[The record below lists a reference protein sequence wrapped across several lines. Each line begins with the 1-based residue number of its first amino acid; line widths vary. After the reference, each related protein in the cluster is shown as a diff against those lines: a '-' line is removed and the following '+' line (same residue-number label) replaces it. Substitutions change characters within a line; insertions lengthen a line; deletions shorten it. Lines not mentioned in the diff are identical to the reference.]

1 MDLTTRRAAGRA
13 AAAAGLPLPTTPST
27 LQLLRL
33 VLGLLLCLL
42 PGPAPVGGAEQRQV
56 FQVLEEQPPGTL
68 VGTIQTRPGFTY
80 RLSESHALFAINGST
95 GTLYTTAT
103 IDRESLPSD
112 VINLVVLSSSPTYP
126 TEVRVLVWDLN
137 DNAPVFPDPSIVVA
151 FKEDSGSGRQVI
163 LDTATDADTGSN
175 GVDHH
180 SYRIVQGNEEG
191 RFRLDVTLNPSGEG
205 AFLHL
210 VSEGGLDRELTP
222 QYQLLVEVKDKGEPQ
237 RRGYL
242 QVNVTVQDINDN
254 PPVFSSSRYQAG
266 VPEDAAVGAS
276 VLQVAAADADEGTNA
291 DIRYRLQD
299 EGTPFQMDPETGLI
313 TVREP
318 LDFEARRQYSL
329 TVQALDRGVPSL
341 TGRAEA
347 LIQLLDVND
356 NDPVVKF
363 RYFPATSRYAS
374 VDENAQVGTVVAL
387 LTVTDAD
394 SPAANGN
401 ISVQILAGNEQ
412 RHFEVQSSK
421 VPNLSLIKVASALD
435 RERIPSYNLT
445 VSVSDNAGA
454 PPAAAGRARSS
465 VASLVI
471 FVNDINDHPPVFAQQ
486 VYRVNLSE
494 EAPPGSYVSGVSA
507 TDGDSGLNA
516 NLRYSIVSG
525 NELGWFHISDH
536 SGLVTTG
543 AAGGLDR
550 EVASQIVLN
559 ISARDQ
565 GVHPKVSYAQLVVT
579 LLDVNDEKPV
589 FSQPEGYEVSV
600 VENSPTGTELLVLR
614 ATDGDLGDNGTV
626 RFSLQEAENDQ
637 RSFRLDPVSGRLST
651 ISSLDREE
659 QSFYSLLVLATDL
672 GSPPQSSVARIN
684 VSLLDMN
691 DNSPV
696 FYPVQYFAH
705 IQENE
710 PGGSYIT
717 TVSATD
723 PDLGLNGT
731 IKYSISAGDRSR
743 FQVNAQSGVIST
755 RMALDREERTA
766 YQLQVVAMDGG
777 NLQSPNQAVVTIT
790 VLDTQ
795 DNPPVFSQA
804 AYSFVVFEN
813 VALGYHV
820 GSVSAS
826 TMDLNSNISYLITTG
841 DQKGM
846 FAINQVTGQLTTGSV
861 IDREEQSFYQLKV
874 VASGGTV
881 TGDTLVNITV
891 KDLNDNSPHFLQA
904 VESVNVVENWQAGH
918 SIFQAKAVDPDEGV
932 NGMVHYSLKQNPKN
946 LFTINEKD
954 GHVSLLGPLDVHA
967 GSYQLEI
974 LASDMGVPQLSS
986 SVILTVYVH
995 DVNDNP
1001 PVFDQLSYEVTLS
1014 ESEPVNSRFFK
1025 VQAFDKDSGAN
1036 GEIAYSIAEG
1046 NTGDAFGI
1054 FPDGQLYI
1062 KSELDRELQDRY
1074 VLLVVASDRAVEPL
1088 SATVNVTVI
1097 LEDVN
1102 DNRPLFNSTNYSFY
1116 FEEEQK
1122 AGSFVGK
1129 VSAVD
1134 KDFGPNGEVRY
1145 SFETVQPD
1153 FELHALSGEITNT
1166 HQFDR
1171 ESLMRRRGTAV
1182 FSFTVIATD
1191 QGLPQPLKDQATV
1204 HVYMKDINDNA
1215 PKFVKD
1221 FYQATISESAANLT
1235 QVLRVSAS
1243 DVDEGNNGLI
1253 HYSIVK
1259 GNEERQFAIESTS
1272 GQVTLIGKLD
1282 YEATPAY
1289 SLVIQAVDSGAV
1301 SLNSTCT
1308 LNIDILDENDNT
1320 PSFPKSTLF
1329 VDVLENMRIGELVS
1343 SVTATDSDSGDNADL
1358 HYSITGTNNHGTFS
1372 ISPNTGSIFL
1382 AKKLDFETQSL
1393 YKLNITAKDQGRPPR
1408 SSTMSVVIH
1417 VRDFND
1423 NPPSFPPGDIFKS
1436 IVENIPIGT
1445 SVISVTAHDPD
1456 ADINGQLAYTI
1467 IQQMPRGSHFGIDE
1481 VKGTIY
1487 TSAEID
1493 REFANLFELT
1503 VKANDQAVPIE
1514 TRRYALKNVTILV
1527 TDLND
1532 NVPVFI
1538 SQNALAADPS
1548 AVIGS
1553 VLTTVM
1559 AADPDEGA
1567 NGEVEYEIINGDT
1580 DTFVVDRFSGDL
1592 RVASALVPSQLIYNL
1607 IVSATDLGP
1616 ERRKSTTEL
1625 TVILQGLDGPVFT
1638 QPKYI
1643 TILKEGEPIGTN
1655 VISIEAA
1662 SPRGSEAP
1670 VEYYIVAV
1678 RCEEKTVGRLFTI
1691 GRLTGMIQTAAI
1703 LDREQGACLYLVE
1716 VYAIEKSTAFPRTQ
1730 RAEVEIT
1737 LQDINDNP
1745 PVFPTDMLDL
1755 TVEENIGDGSK
1766 IMQLTAM
1773 DADEGAN
1780 ALVTYTIISGA
1791 DDSFRIDPESGDLIA
1806 TRRLDRERRSKYSL
1820 LVRADDGLQSS
1831 DMRINITVSDVNDHS
1846 PKFSRPVYSFD
1857 IPEDTTPGSLVAAI
1871 LATDDDSGVNGEITY
1886 SVNEDDEDG
1895 IFFLNPVT
1903 GVFNLTRILDYEAQQ
1918 YYILTVRAEDGGG
1931 QFTTI
1936 RVYFNILD
1944 VNDNQPIFSSS
1955 SYSTSLM
1962 ENLPL
1967 GSTVLVFNVTDAD
1980 DGINSQLAYS
1990 IASGDS
1996 LGQFTVDQNGVL
2008 TVLKA
2013 LDRESQSF
2021 YNLVVQV
2028 HDLPPLPASRFTSTA
2043 QVSII
2048 LLDVND
2054 NPPAFLSPRL
2064 TYIPENTPIDTVVF
2078 KAQATDPDSGPNSYI
2093 EYTLLNPLGNKFSI
2107 GTIDGEVR
2115 LTGELDRE
2123 EASNYT
2129 LTVVATDKGHPPLS
2143 SSSEVT
2149 VMVLDI
2155 NDNNPVFAQALYKVE
2170 INENTLTGTDII
2182 QVHAADGDEGT
2193 NGQVRYGIVDGNANQ
2208 EFRIDSVTGA
2218 ITVAKPLD
2226 REKTP
2231 TYSLTIQA
2239 ADRGSTPR
2247 TDTSTVSIVL
2257 LDSNDFVPVFELSPY
2272 SIHVPENLGTLPRT
2286 ILQVVAR
2293 DDDQG
2298 SNSKLSYVLFGGN
2311 EDSAFTLSDSGELRV
2326 TQSLDRETKEHFVLT
2341 VTATDSG
2348 SPALTGT
2355 GTINVIVDDVNDN
2368 VPTFAS
2374 KLYFTIPEDAP
2385 TGTDVL
2391 LVNASD
2397 ADTST
2402 NAIIRLI
2409 GGNSQFTINPSTGQ
2423 IITSALLDRETREN
2437 YTLVVVS
2444 SDAGSPGPLSSSTSV
2459 LVTVTDVND
2468 NPPRFQHHPY
2478 VTHIPSPTLPGAFVF
2493 AVTVTDADIGPNSE
2507 LHYSLSGRNSE
2518 KFHIDPLRGA
2528 IMAAGPLNGASE
2540 VTFSVHVKD
2549 GGSFPKTDSTTVT
2562 VRFVNKADFPKARAK
2577 EQTFMFP
2584 ENQPV
2589 GTQVT
2594 TVTGS
2599 SLRGEPLSYY
2609 IASGNLGG
2617 TFQIDQLT
2625 GQVSISRPLDFEK
2638 MQKYVVWIE
2647 ARDGGFPP
2655 FSSYEKLDIAVLD
2668 VNDNAPIFKEDPFV
2682 AEILE
2687 NLSPRKILTVSATDK
2702 DSGPNGQLDYD
2713 IVNGNKEHSFSID
2726 HATGE
2731 IRSIRPLD
2739 REKVS
2744 QYVLTIK
2751 SSDKGSPSQSSSVKV
2766 IIHILDENDN
2776 APRFSQIFSA
2786 HVSENSPLGYTVTR
2800 VTTSDEDTGVN
2811 AISRYSIMDTS
2822 LPFTINPSTGD
2833 IVISRPLN
2841 REDTDR
2847 YRIRVSAHDSGWT
2860 VSTDVTIFVTDVN
2873 DNAPRFSRP
2882 SYYLDCPELAEIGSR
2897 VTQVSATDPDEG
2909 SNGQVVYFIKSQSE
2923 YFRIN
2928 ATTGEIFNK
2937 QILKYQNVSGFSNVN
2952 INRHSFIVTS
2962 SDRGNPSLL
2971 SETTVTINIVDSND
2985 NAPQFLK
2992 SKYFTPVTKNVKV
3005 GTKLIKVTAVDDK
3018 DFGLNSEVEYF
3029 VSGENH
3035 LGKFK
3040 LDNNTG
3046 WISVA
3051 SSLISDLN
3059 QNFLIT
3065 VTAKDKGN
3073 PPLSSQATVQII
3085 VTEENYHTPE
3095 FSQSHM
3101 SATIPE
3107 SHSAGAVVRTVSARD
3122 RDAAMNGLIRY
3133 SISSGNEEGIFA
3145 INSSTG
3151 VLTLAKALD
3160 YELCQKHEMT
3170 ISATDGGW
3178 VARTG
3183 YCSVTVNVLDVN
3195 DNSPVFL
3202 PEEYFPT
3209 VLENAPSGTT
3219 VIHLNAT
3226 DADSGTNA
3234 VIAYTVQSSD
3244 SDLFVIDPNT
3254 GVLTTQGFLD
3264 FETKQSYHLT
3274 VKAFNVPDEERCSF
3288 ATVNVQLK
3296 GTNEYVPRFVSKLYY
3311 FEISEAAPRGT
3322 IVGEVFASDRDLG
3335 VDGEVHYL
3343 IFGNSR
3349 KKGFQINKKTG
3360 QIYVSGLLDREKEE
3374 RVSLK
3379 VLAKNFGSIRGA
3391 DIDEVTV
3398 NITVLDANDPPIFSL
3413 NVYSVQISEGV
3424 PTGTHVTFVSAFDSD
3439 SVPSWSRFSYCI
3451 GSGNENGA
3459 FSINPQ
3465 TGQITVTA
3473 ELDRETLPVYNL
3485 TMLAVDSGTPSA
3497 TGSATLLVTLE
3508 DINDNGPLLA
3518 IREGEVME
3526 NKRPGTLVMTLQ
3538 STDPDLPPNQGP
3550 FTYYLLSTGPATNYF
3565 SLNTAGVLSTT
3576 REIDREQIADF
3587 YLSVVTRDSGVPQM
3601 SSTGTVH
3608 ITVVDQNDN
3617 PSQPRAVE
3625 IFVNYYGN
3633 VFPGG
3638 LLGSV
3643 KPQDPDVLDTF
3654 HCSLTSGVTSLFS
3667 VPRGTCD
3674 LHSQPR
3680 STDGTFDLT
3689 VLSSDGVHS
3698 AVTSSIRVFFAGFSN
3713 ATIDSSILLRL
3724 SVPSVR
3730 DFLTNHYLP
3739 FLRIAG
3745 SQLTGLG
3752 TAVQLYGAYEE
3763 DNRTF
3768 VSAAVKR
3775 GHNQYVNPSGA
3786 ATFFESIKEVLLRQS
3801 GVRVE
3806 SVDHDPCARG
3816 PCQNGGSCLRRLA
3829 VSPAVRSHESLP
3841 VIVVANEPLQ
3851 PFLCQCLPGYAGSGC
3866 ETDIDECLPSPCHNG
3881 GTCHNLVG
3889 GFSCSCP
3896 DGFTGRA
3903 CERDVNECLPS
3914 PCKNG
3919 AVCQNFPGGFHC
3931 VCKTGYTGKMCES
3944 SVNYCECNPCFNGG
3958 SCQSGVE
3965 SYYCHCPFGVFGKH
3979 CELNSYGFEE
3989 LSYMEFPS
3997 LDPNNNY
4004 IYVKFATIK
4013 SHALLLYNYDNQ
4025 TGDRAEF
4032 LALEIAEERLRFSY
4046 NLGSGTYKL
4055 TTMKKV
4061 SDGHFHTVIA
4071 RRAGMAASLTVDSC
4085 SENQEP
4091 GYCTVSNVA
4100 ISDDWTLDV
4109 QPNRVTVG
4117 GIRSLDPVL
4126 QRRGHVESHDFIGCI
4141 MEFAVNGRPLEP
4153 SQALAAQGILDQCP
4167 RLEGACTRSPCQHGS
4182 TCTDYWSWQQCHCR
4196 EGLTGKYCEKSVTP
4210 DTALSLEGK
4219 GRLDYHMSQNEKREY
4234 LLRQSIRG
4242 ATVEPF
4248 GVNSLEVKFRTR
4260 SENGILIHIQES
4272 SNYTTVKIKNGKVH
4286 FTSDAGIAGKVE
4298 RNIPEVYV
4306 ADGHWHTFL
4315 IGKNGTATVLSI
4327 DRIYNRDIAHPTQN
4341 FGGLDVLTI
4350 SLGGIPPNQAH
4361 RDAQTGFDGCISSVL
4376 YGGESLPFS
4385 GKHSLASISKTD
4397 PSVKIG
4403 CRGPNICASNPCWGD
4418 LLCINQWYAYKCV
4431 PPGDCASH
4439 PCQNGGSCEPG
4450 LHAGFTCSCP
4460 ESHTGSTCETVVA
4473 CLGVVCPQGRVCQAG
4488 SPGGGGG
4495 GGHVCVLGPGPEE
4508 LSLPLWAVP
4517 AIVGSCATVLA
4528 LLVLSLILCNQC
4540 RGKRATKP
4548 PKDEKKQ
4555 QPPKEKKKKKKKKG
4569 SENVAFDDPDNI
4581 PPYGDDMTVRK
4592 QPEGNPKPDIIERE
4606 NPYLIYDETD
4616 LPHNHSAAAAASE
4629 TLPSAPLASP
4639 EQEMML
4645 EHYDIDNASS
4655 IAPSDA
4661 DIVQHYKQFRSHTPK
4676 FAIQRHSPLGFARQS
4691 PLPLGA
4697 SSLTYQPAYGGPGLR
4712 TSSLSHSACPTPNP
4726 LSRHSP
4732 APFSKSSTFYHRSSP
4747 ARELHL
4753 PPGVR
4758 DRDGTVA
4765 EMHGDA
4771 CQPGLFNYP
4780 TRLGRRSK
4788 SPQALAPPHGSRP
4801 GSRLKQQQ
4809 QQQQQQPMGQMPLES
4824 SPPVGLSI
4832 EEVERLNT
4840 PRPRNPSICSADHG
4854 RSSSEE
4860 DCRRPLSRTRNPA
4873 DGIPAPES
4881 SSDSDS
4887 HESFTCSEMEYDREK
4902 PMVYTSRMPKLS
4914 QVNESD
4920 ADDED
4925 NYGARLKPRRYHHHG
4940 HGRRAEGAP
4949 VGAQAPAAA
4958 ADSTLPL
4965 KLGQQA
4971 GNFNWD
4977 NLLNWGPGFG
4987 HYVDVFKDLASL
4999 PEKAA
5004 ASEDGKSGTSQPV
5017 PKDGEAEQYV

>member
-1 MDLTTRRAAGRA
+1 MDLAPDRATGRPW
-13 AAAAGLPLPTTPST
+13 LPLHT
-27 LQLLRL
+27 LSVSQLLR
-33 VLGLLLCLL
+33 VFWLLSLL
-42 PGPAPVGGAEQRQV
+42 PGQAWVHGAEQRQV

-80 RLSESHALFAINGST
+80 RLSESHALFAINSST
-95 GTLYTTAT
+95 GALYTTST

-112 VINLVVLSSSPTYP
+112 VINLVVLSSAPTYP
-126 TEVRVLVWDLN
+126 TEVRVLVRDLN
-137 DNAPVFPDPSIVVA
+137 DNAPVFPDPSIVVT
-151 FKEDSGSGRQVI
+151 FKEDSSSGRQVI
-163 LDTATDADTGSN
+163 LDTATDSDIGSN
-175 GVDHH
+175 GVDHR
-180 SYRIVQGNEEG
+180 SYRIIRGNEAG
-191 RFRLDVTLNPSGEG
+191 RFRLDITLNPSGEG

-210 VSEGGLDRELTP
+210 VSKGGLDREVTP
-222 QYQLLVEVKDKGEPQ
+222 QYQLLVEVEDKGEPK

-254 PPVFSSSRYQAG
+254 PPVFGSSHYQAG
-266 VPEDAAVGAS
+266 VPEDAVVGSS

-329 TVQALDRGVPSL
+329 TVQAMDRGVPSL

-394 SPAANGN
+394 SSAANGN
-401 ISVQILAGNEQ
+401 ISVQILGGNEQ

-445 VSVSDNAGA
+445 VSVSDNYGA
-454 PPAAAGRARSS
+454 PPGAAVQARSS

-471 FVNDINDHPPVFAQQ
+471 FVNDINDHPPVFSQQ

-494 EAPPGSYVSGVSA
+494 EAPPGSYVSGISA

-525 NELGWFHISDH
+525 NGLGWFHISEH

-550 EVASQIVLN
+550 ELASQIVLN

-589 FSQPEGYEVSV
+589 FSQPEGYDVSV
-600 VENSPTGTELLVLR
+600 VENAPTGTELLMLR

-626 RFSLQEAENDQ
+626 RFSLQEAETDR

-659 QSFYSLLVLATDL
+659 QAFYSLLVLATDL
-672 GSPPQSSVARIN
+672 GTPPQSSMTRIN
-684 VSLLDMN
+684 VSLLDIN

-705 IQENE
+705 IKENE

-723 PDLGLNGT
+723 PDLGTNGT
-731 IKYSISAGDRSR
+731 VKYSISAGDRSR
-743 FQVNAQSGVIST
+743 FQVNTQSGVIST
-755 RMALDREERTA
+755 RMALDREEKTA
-766 YQLQVVAMDGG
+766 YQLQIVATDGG
-777 NLQSPNQAVVTIT
+777 NLQSPNQAIVTIT

-795 DNPPVFSQA
+795 DNPPVFSQV

-841 DQKGM
+841 DQK
-846 FAINQVTGQLTTGSV
+846 
-861 IDREEQSFYQLKV
+861 
-874 VASGGTV
+874 
-881 TGDTLVNITV
+881 
-891 KDLNDNSPHFLQA
+891 
-904 VESVNVVENWQAGH
+904 
-918 SIFQAKAVDPDEGV
+918 
-932 NGMVHYSLKQNPKN
+932 
-946 LFTINEKD
+946 
-954 GHVSLLGPLDVHA
+954 
-967 GSYQLEI
+967 
-974 LASDMGVPQLSS
+974 
-986 SVILTVYVH
+986 
-995 DVNDNP
+995 
-1001 PVFDQLSYEVTLS
+1001 
-1014 ESEPVNSRFFK
+1014 
-1025 VQAFDKDSGAN
+1025 
-1036 GEIAYSIAEG
+1036 
-1046 NTGDAFGI
+1046 
-1054 FPDGQLYI
+1054 
-1062 KSELDRELQDRY
+1062 
-1074 VLLVVASDRAVEPL
+1074 
-1088 SATVNVTVI
+1088 
-1097 LEDVN
+1097 
-1102 DNRPLFNSTNYSFY
+1102 
-1116 FEEEQK
+1116 
-1122 AGSFVGK
+1122 
-1129 VSAVD
+1129 
-1134 KDFGPNGEVRY
+1134 
-1145 SFETVQPD
+1145 
-1153 FELHALSGEITNT
+1153 
-1166 HQFDR
+1166 
-1171 ESLMRRRGTAV
+1171 
-1182 FSFTVIATD
+1182 
-1191 QGLPQPLKDQATV
+1191 
-1204 HVYMKDINDNA
+1204 
-1215 PKFVKD
+1215 
-1221 FYQATISESAANLT
+1221 
-1235 QVLRVSAS
+1235 
-1243 DVDEGNNGLI
+1243 
-1253 HYSIVK
+1253 
-1259 GNEERQFAIESTS
+1259 
-1272 GQVTLIGKLD
+1272 
-1282 YEATPAY
+1282 
-1289 SLVIQAVDSGAV
+1289 
-1301 SLNSTCT
+1301 
-1308 LNIDILDENDNT
+1308 
-1320 PSFPKSTLF
+1320 
-1329 VDVLENMRIGELVS
+1329 
-1343 SVTATDSDSGDNADL
+1343 
-1358 HYSITGTNNHGTFS
+1358 
-1372 ISPNTGSIFL
+1372 
-1382 AKKLDFETQSL
+1382 
-1393 YKLNITAKDQGRPPR
+1393 
-1408 SSTMSVVIH
+1408 
-1417 VRDFND
+1417 
-1423 NPPSFPPGDIFKS
+1423 
-1436 IVENIPIGT
+1436 
-1445 SVISVTAHDPD
+1445 
-1456 ADINGQLAYTI
+1456 
-1467 IQQMPRGSHFGIDE
+1467 
-1481 VKGTIY
+1481 
-1487 TSAEID
+1487 
-1493 REFANLFELT
+1493 
-1503 VKANDQAVPIE
+1503 
-1514 TRRYALKNVTILV
+1514 
-1527 TDLND
+1527 
-1532 NVPVFI
+1532 
-1538 SQNALAADPS
+1538 DPS

-1553 VLTTVM
+1553 VLTTIM

-1580 DTFVVDRFSGDL
+1580 DTFIVDRYSGDL

-1625 TVILQGLDGPVFT
+1625 TIILQGLDGPVFT

-1670 VEYYIVAV
+1670 VEYYIVSV

-1691 GRLTGMIQTAAI
+1691 GRHTGIIQTAAI
-1703 LDREQGACLYLVE
+1703 LDREQGACLYLVD

-1831 DMRINITVSDVNDHS
+1831 DVRINITVSDVNDHT

-1857 IPEDTTPGSLVAAI
+1857 IPEDTIPGSLVAAI

-1886 SVNEDDEDG
+1886 IVNEDDEDG

-1903 GVFNLTRILDYEAQQ
+1903 GVFNLTRVLDYEVQQ

-1931 QFTTI
+1931 QFTAI

-1944 VNDNQPIFSSS
+1944 VNDNPPIFSLN

-1962 ENLPL
+1962 ENLPV

-1996 LGQFTVDQNGVL
+1996 LGQFTVDKNGVL
-2008 TVLKA
+2008 KVLKA

-2028 HDLPPLPASRFTSTA
+2028 HDLPQIPASRFTSTA

-2054 NPPAFLSPRL
+2054 NPPTFLSPKL

-2078 KAQATDPDSGPNSYI
+2078 KAQASDPDSGPNSYI

-2123 EASNYT
+2123 EVSNYT
-2129 LTVVATDKGHPPLS
+2129 LTVVATDKGQPSLS
-2143 SSSEVT
+2143 SSTEVI

-2155 NDNNPVFAQALYKVE
+2155 NDNNPIFAQTLYKVE

-2182 QVHAADGDEGT
+2182 QVFAADGDEGT
-2193 NGQVRYGIVDGNANQ
+2193 NGQVRYGIVNGNTNQ

-2231 TYSLTIQA
+2231 TYHLTVQA

-2257 LDSNDFVPVFELSPY
+2257 LDINDFVPVFELSPY
-2272 SIHVPENLGTLPRT
+2272 SVNVPENLRTLPRT

-2311 EDSAFTLSDSGELRV
+2311 EDNTFTLSASGELGV
-2326 TQSLDRETKEHFVLT
+2326 TQSLDRETKEQFVLMI
-2341 VTATDSG
+2341 TAIDGG

-2355 GTINVIVDDVNDN
+2355 GTISVIVDDVNDN

-2374 KLYFTIPEDAP
+2374 KAYFTTIPEDAP

-2397 ADTST
+2397 ADAST
-2402 NAIIRLI
+2402 NAVVSYRII

-2423 IITSALLDRETREN
+2423 IITSALLDRETKDN
-2437 YTLVVVS
+2437 YTLVVVC
-2444 SDAGSPGPLSSSTSV
+2444 SDAGYPEPLSSSTSV

-2478 VTHIPSPTLPGAFVF
+2478 VTHIPSPTLPGSFVF

-2562 VRFVNKADFPKARAK
+2562 VRFVNKADFPKVRAK

-2589 GTQVT
+2589 SSLVT
-2594 TVTGS
+2594 TIVGS
-2599 SLRGEPLSYY
+2599 SLRGEPMSYY
-2609 IASGNLGG
+2609 IASGNLGN

-2625 GQVSISRPLDFEK
+2625 GQVSISQPLDFEK
-2638 MQKYVVWIE
+2638 IQKYVVWIE

-2655 FSSYEKLDIAVLD
+2655 FSSYEKLDITVLD
-2668 VNDNAPIFKEDPFV
+2668 VNDNAPIFKEDPFIS
-2682 AEILE
+2682 EILE
-2687 NLSPRKILTVSATDK
+2687 NLSPRKILTVSAVDK
-2702 DSGPNGQLDYD
+2702 DSGPNGQLDYE
-2713 IVNGNKEHSFSID
+2713 IVNGNMENSFSIN

-2731 IRSIRPLD
+2731 IRSVRPLD

-2744 QYVLTIK
+2744 YYVLTIK
-2751 SSDKGSPSQSSSVKV
+2751 SSDKGSPSQSTSVKV
-2766 IIHILDENDN
+2766 MINILDENDN

-2786 HVSENSPLGYTVTR
+2786 HVPENSPLGYTVTR
-2800 VTTSDEDTGVN
+2800 VTTSDEDIGIN

-2873 DNAPRFSRP
+2873 DNAPRFGRP
-2882 SYYLDCPELAEIGSR
+2882 SYYLDCPELTEIGSK
-2897 VTQVSATDPDEG
+2897 VTQVFATDPDEG
-2909 SNGQVVYFIKSQSE
+2909 SNGQVFYFIKSQSE

-2937 QILKYQNVSGFSNVN
+2937 QILKYQNVTGFSNVN

-2962 SDRGNPSLL
+2962 SDRGNPSLI

-3005 GTKLIKVTAVDDK
+3005 GTKLIKVIAIDDK

-3029 VSGENH
+3029 ISNDNH

-3040 LDNNTG
+3040 LDNDTG

-3059 QNFLIT
+3059 RNFYII

-3073 PPLSSQATVQII
+3073 PPLSSQTTVEIT

-3107 SHSAGAVVRTVSARD
+3107 SHSVGSIVRTVSARD
-3122 RDAAMNGLIRY
+3122 RDAAMNGLIKY

-3151 VLTLAKALD
+3151 ILTLAKALD

-3170 ISATDGGW
+3170 ISAIDGGW

-3183 YCSVTVNVLDVN
+3183 YCSVTVNVIDVN

-3202 PEEYFPT
+3202 SDDYFPT

-3254 GVLTTQGFLD
+3254 GVITTQGFLD

-3311 FEISEAAPRGT
+3311 FEISEAAPKGT

-3335 VDGEVHYL
+3335 TDGEVHYL

-3360 QIYVSGLLDREKEE
+3360 QIYVSGILDREKEE

-3398 NITVLDANDPPIFSL
+3398 NVTVLDANDPPVFTL
-3413 NVYSVQISEGV
+3413 NIYSVQISEGV
-3424 PTGTHVTFVSAFDSD
+3424 PIGTHVTFVSAFDSD
-3439 SVPSWSRFSYCI
+3439 SIPSWSRFSYFI

-3473 ELDRETLPVYNL
+3473 ELDRETLPIYNL
-3485 TMLAVDSGTPSA
+3485 SVLAVDSGTPSA
-3497 TGSATLLVTLE
+3497 TGSASLLVTLE
-3508 DINDNGPLLA
+3508 DINDNGPMLTVSK
-3518 IREGEVME
+3518 GEVME

-3565 SLNTAGVLSTT
+3565 SLSTVGVLSTT

-3587 YLSVVTRDSGVPQM
+3587 YLSVVTKDSGVPQM

-3608 ITVVDQNDN
+3608 ITVIDQNDN
-3617 PSQPRAVE
+3617 PSQSRTVE

-3633 VFPGG
+3633 LFPGG
-3638 LLGSV
+3638 ILGSV
-3643 KPQDPDVLDTF
+3643 KPQDPDVLDSF

-3667 VPRGTCD
+3667 IPGGTCD
-3674 LHSQPR
+3674 LNSQPR

-3689 VLSSDGVHS
+3689 VLSNDGVHS
-3698 AVTSSIRVFFAGFSN
+3698 TVTSNIRVFFAGFSN
-3713 ATIDSSILLRL
+3713 ATVDNSILLRL
-3724 SVPSVR
+3724 GIPTVK
-3730 DFLTNHYLP
+3730 DFLTNHYLH
-3739 FLRIAG
+3739 FLRIAS

-3752 TAVQLYGAYEE
+3752 TAVQLYSAYEE
-3763 DNRTF
+3763 NNRTF
-3768 VSAAVKR
+3768 LLAAVKR
-3775 GHNQYVNPSGA
+3775 NHNQYVNPSGV
-3786 ATFFESIKEVLLRQS
+3786 ATFFESIKEILFRQS
-3801 GVRVE
+3801 GVKVE
-3806 SVDHDPCARG
+3806 SVDHDSCVHG

-3829 VSPAVRSHESLP
+3829 VSSILKSRESLP
-3841 VIVVANEPLQ
+3841 VIIVANEPLQ
-3851 PFLCQCLPGYAGSGC
+3851 PFLCKCLPGYAGSWC
-3866 ETDIDECLPSPCHNG
+3866 EIDIDECLPSPCHNG

-3903 CERDVNECLPS
+3903 CERDINECLQS

-3919 AVCQNFPGGFHC
+3919 AVCQNFPGSFNC

-3958 SCQSGVE
+3958 SCQSGVD

-4100 ISDDWTLDV
+4100 VSDDWTLDV

-4117 GIRSLDPVL
+4117 GIRSLEPIL
-4126 QRRGHVESHDFIGCI
+4126 QRRGHVESHDFVGCI

-4167 RLEGACTRSPCQHGS
+4167 RLEGACTRSPCQHGG
-4182 TCTDYWSWQQCHCR
+4182 TCMDYWSWQQCHCK
-4196 EGLTGKYCEKSVTP
+4196 EGLTGKYCEKSLTP

-4242 ATVEPF
+4242 AMLEPF

-4315 IGKNGTATVLSI
+4315 IGKNGTATVLSV
-4327 DRIYNRDIAHPTQN
+4327 DRIYNRDIIHPTQD

-4361 RDAQTGFDGCISSVL
+4361 RDAQTAGFDGCIASMW

-4418 LLCINQWYAYKCV
+4418 LLCINQWYAYRCV

-4450 LHAGFTCSCP
+4450 LHSGFTCSCP
-4460 ESHTGSTCETVVA
+4460 DSHTGRTCEMVVA
-4473 CLGVVCPQGRVCQAG
+4473 CLGVLCPQGKVCKAG
-4488 SPGGGGG
+4488 SPA
-4495 GGHVCVLGPGPEE
+4495 GHVCVLSQSPEE
-4508 LSLPLWAVP
+4508 ISLPLWAVP

-4540 RGKRATKP
+4540 RGKKAKN
-4548 PKDEKKQ
+4548 PKEEKK
-4555 QPPKEKKKKKKKKG
+4555 PKEKKKKG

-4616 LPHNHSAAAAASE
+4616 IPHNSE
-4629 TLPSAPLASP
+4629 TIPSAPLASP
-4639 EQEMML
+4639 EQEI

-4661 DIVQHYKQFRSHTPK
+4661 DIIQHYKQFRSHTPK
-4676 FAIQRHSPLGFARQS
+4676 FSIQRHSPLGFARQS
-4691 PLPLGA
+4691 PMPLGA
-4697 SSLTYQPAYGGPGLR
+4697 SSLTYQPSYGQGLR

-4732 APFSKSSTFYHRSSP
+4732 APFSKSSTFYRNSP

-4753 PPGVR
+4753 PI
-4758 DRDGTVA
+4758 RDGNTL
-4765 EMHGDA
+4765 EMHGDT
-4771 CQPGLFNYP
+4771 CQPGIFNYA

-4788 SPQALAPPHGSRP
+4788 SPQAMASHGSRP
-4801 GSRLKQQQ
+4801 GSRLKQ
-4809 QQQQQQPMGQMPLES
+4809 PIGQIPLES

-4925 NYGARLKPRRYHHHG
+4925 NYGARLKPRRYH
-4940 HGRRAEGAP
+4940 GRRAEGGP
-4949 VGAQAPAAA
+4949 VGTQAVAPGA
-4958 ADSTLPL
+4958 ADNTLPM

-4971 GNFNWD
+4971 GTFNWD

-5004 ASEDGKSGTSQPV
+5004 ANEEAKAGTTKPV

>member
-1 MDLTTRRAAGRA
+1 MVTM
-13 AAAAGLPLPTTPST
+13 
-27 LQLLRL
+27 
-33 VLGLLLCLL
+33 
-42 PGPAPVGGAEQRQV
+42 
-56 FQVLEEQPPGTL
+56 
-68 VGTIQTRPGFTY
+68 
-80 RLSESHALFAINGST
+80 
-95 GTLYTTAT
+95 
-103 IDRESLPSD
+103 
-112 VINLVVLSSSPTYP
+112 
-126 TEVRVLVWDLN
+126 
-137 DNAPVFPDPSIVVA
+137 VVA
-151 FKEDSGSGRQVI
+151 
-163 LDTATDADTGSN
+163 
-175 GVDHH
+175 
-180 SYRIVQGNEEG
+180 
-191 RFRLDVTLNPSGEG
+191 
-205 AFLHL
+205 
-210 VSEGGLDRELTP
+210 
-222 QYQLLVEVKDKGEPQ
+222 
-237 RRGYL
+237 
-242 QVNVTVQDINDN
+242 
-254 PPVFSSSRYQAG
+254 
-266 VPEDAAVGAS
+266 
-276 VLQVAAADADEGTNA
+276 
-291 DIRYRLQD
+291 
-299 EGTPFQMDPETGLI
+299 
-313 TVREP
+313 
-318 LDFEARRQYSL
+318 
-329 TVQALDRGVPSL
+329 
-341 TGRAEA
+341 
-347 LIQLLDVND
+347 
-356 NDPVVKF
+356 
-363 RYFPATSRYAS
+363 
-374 VDENAQVGTVVAL
+374 
-387 LTVTDAD
+387 
-394 SPAANGN
+394 
-401 ISVQILAGNEQ
+401 
-412 RHFEVQSSK
+412 
-421 VPNLSLIKVASALD
+421 
-435 RERIPSYNLT
+435 
-445 VSVSDNAGA
+445 
-454 PPAAAGRARSS
+454 
-465 VASLVI
+465 
-471 FVNDINDHPPVFAQQ
+471 
-486 VYRVNLSE
+486 
-494 EAPPGSYVSGVSA
+494 
-507 TDGDSGLNA
+507 
-516 NLRYSIVSG
+516 
-525 NELGWFHISDH
+525 
-536 SGLVTTG
+536 
-543 AAGGLDR
+543 
-550 EVASQIVLN
+550 
-559 ISARDQ
+559 
-565 GVHPKVSYAQLVVT
+565 
-579 LLDVNDEKPV
+579 
-589 FSQPEGYEVSV
+589 
-600 VENSPTGTELLVLR
+600 
-614 ATDGDLGDNGTV
+614 
-626 RFSLQEAENDQ
+626 
-637 RSFRLDPVSGRLST
+637 
-651 ISSLDREE
+651 
-659 QSFYSLLVLATDL
+659 
-672 GSPPQSSVARIN
+672 
-684 VSLLDMN
+684 
-691 DNSPV
+691 
-696 FYPVQYFAH
+696 
-705 IQENE
+705 
-710 PGGSYIT
+710 
-717 TVSATD
+717 
-723 PDLGLNGT
+723 
-731 IKYSISAGDRSR
+731 
-743 FQVNAQSGVIST
+743 
-755 RMALDREERTA
+755 
-766 YQLQVVAMDGG
+766 
-777 NLQSPNQAVVTIT
+777 
-790 VLDTQ
+790 
-795 DNPPVFSQA
+795 
-804 AYSFVVFEN
+804 
-813 VALGYHV
+813 
-820 GSVSAS
+820 
-826 TMDLNSNISYLITTG
+826 
-841 DQKGM
+841 
-846 FAINQVTGQLTTGSV
+846 
-861 IDREEQSFYQLKV
+861 
-874 VASGGTV
+874 
-881 TGDTLVNITV
+881 
-891 KDLNDNSPHFLQA
+891 
-904 VESVNVVENWQAGH
+904 
-918 SIFQAKAVDPDEGV
+918 
-932 NGMVHYSLKQNPKN
+932 
-946 LFTINEKD
+946 
-954 GHVSLLGPLDVHA
+954 
-967 GSYQLEI
+967 
-974 LASDMGVPQLSS
+974 
-986 SVILTVYVH
+986 
-995 DVNDNP
+995 
-1001 PVFDQLSYEVTLS
+1001 
-1014 ESEPVNSRFFK
+1014 
-1025 VQAFDKDSGAN
+1025 
-1036 GEIAYSIAEG
+1036 
-1046 NTGDAFGI
+1046 
-1054 FPDGQLYI
+1054 
-1062 KSELDRELQDRY
+1062 
-1074 VLLVVASDRAVEPL
+1074 
-1088 SATVNVTVI
+1088 
-1097 LEDVN
+1097 
-1102 DNRPLFNSTNYSFY
+1102 
-1116 FEEEQK
+1116 
-1122 AGSFVGK
+1122 
-1129 VSAVD
+1129 
-1134 KDFGPNGEVRY
+1134 
-1145 SFETVQPD
+1145 
-1153 FELHALSGEITNT
+1153 
-1166 HQFDR
+1166 
-1171 ESLMRRRGTAV
+1171 
-1182 FSFTVIATD
+1182 
-1191 QGLPQPLKDQATV
+1191 
-1204 HVYMKDINDNA
+1204 
-1215 PKFVKD
+1215 
-1221 FYQATISESAANLT
+1221 
-1235 QVLRVSAS
+1235 
-1243 DVDEGNNGLI
+1243 
-1253 HYSIVK
+1253 
-1259 GNEERQFAIESTS
+1259 
-1272 GQVTLIGKLD
+1272 
-1282 YEATPAY
+1282 
-1289 SLVIQAVDSGAV
+1289 
-1301 SLNSTCT
+1301 
-1308 LNIDILDENDNT
+1308 
-1320 PSFPKSTLF
+1320 
-1329 VDVLENMRIGELVS
+1329 
-1343 SVTATDSDSGDNADL
+1343 
-1358 HYSITGTNNHGTFS
+1358 
-1372 ISPNTGSIFL
+1372 
-1382 AKKLDFETQSL
+1382 
-1393 YKLNITAKDQGRPPR
+1393 
-1408 SSTMSVVIH
+1408 
-1417 VRDFND
+1417 
-1423 NPPSFPPGDIFKS
+1423 
-1436 IVENIPIGT
+1436 
-1445 SVISVTAHDPD
+1445 
-1456 ADINGQLAYTI
+1456 
-1467 IQQMPRGSHFGIDE
+1467 
-1481 VKGTIY
+1481 
-1487 TSAEID
+1487 
-1493 REFANLFELT
+1493 
-1503 VKANDQAVPIE
+1503 
-1514 TRRYALKNVTILV
+1514 
-1527 TDLND
+1527 
-1532 NVPVFI
+1532 VFI
-1538 SQNALAADPS
+1538 VRQ
-1548 AVIGS
+1548 
-1553 VLTTVM
+1553 
-1559 AADPDEGA
+1559 
-1567 NGEVEYEIINGDT
+1567 
-1580 DTFVVDRFSGDL
+1580 
-1592 RVASALVPSQLIYNL
+1592 
-1607 IVSATDLGP
+1607 
-1616 ERRKSTTEL
+1616 
-1625 TVILQGLDGPVFT
+1625 T
-1638 QPKYI
+1638 QK
-1643 TILKEGEPIGTN
+1643 
-1655 VISIEAA
+1655 
-1662 SPRGSEAP
+1662 
-1670 VEYYIVAV
+1670 
-1678 RCEEKTVGRLFTI
+1678 
-1691 GRLTGMIQTAAI
+1691 
-1703 LDREQGACLYLVE
+1703 
-1716 VYAIEKSTAFPRTQ
+1716 
-1730 RAEVEIT
+1730 IT

-1831 DMRINITVSDVNDHS
+1831 DMRINITVSDVNDHT

-1857 IPEDTTPGSLVAAI
+1857 IPEDTIPGSLVAAV

-1886 SVNEDDEDG
+1886 IVNEDDEDG
-1895 IFFLNPVT
+1895 IFFLNPIT
-1903 GVFNLTRILDYEAQQ
+1903 GVFNLTRVLDYEVQQ

-1944 VNDNQPIFSSS
+1944 VNDNPPIFSLN

-1962 ENLPL
+1962 ENLPV

-1996 LGQFTVDQNGVL
+1996 LGQFTVDKNGVL
-2008 TVLKA
+2008 KVLKA

-2028 HDLPPLPASRFTSTA
+2028 HDLPQIPASRFTSTA

-2048 LLDVND
+2048 LLDIND
-2054 NPPAFLSPRL
+2054 NPPTFLSPKL

-2078 KAQATDPDSGPNSYI
+2078 KAQASDPDSGPNSYI

-2115 LTGELDRE
+2115 LTGDLDRE
-2123 EASNYT
+2123 EVSNYT
-2129 LTVVATDKGHPPLS
+2129 LTVVATDKGQPSLS
-2143 SSSEVT
+2143 SSTEVI

-2155 NDNNPVFAQALYKVE
+2155 NDNNPIFAQALYKVE
-2170 INENTLTGTDII
+2170 VNENTLTGTDII
-2182 QVHAADGDEGT
+2182 QVFAADGDEGT
-2193 NGQVRYGIVDGNANQ
+2193 NGQVRYGIVNGNTNQ

-2231 TYSLTIQA
+2231 TYHLTVQA

-2257 LDSNDFVPVFELSPY
+2257 LDINDFVPVFELSPY
-2272 SIHVPENLGTLPRT
+2272 SVNVPENLRTLPRT

-2311 EDSAFTLSDSGELRV
+2311 EDNAFTLSASGELGV
-2326 TQSLDRETKEHFVLT
+2326 TQSLDRETKEQFVLMI
-2341 VTATDSG
+2341 TATDGG

-2355 GTINVIVDDVNDN
+2355 GTVNVIVDDVNDN

-2374 KLYFTIPEDAP
+2374 KAYFTTIPEDAP

-2397 ADTST
+2397 ADAST
-2402 NAIIRLI
+2402 NAVVRII

-2423 IITSALLDRETREN
+2423 IITSALLDRETKDN
-2437 YTLVVVS
+2437 YTLVVVC
-2444 SDAGSPGPLSSSTSV
+2444 SDAGHPEPLSSSTSV

-2478 VTHIPSPTLPGAFVF
+2478 VTHIPSPTLPGSFVF

-2562 VRFVNKADFPKARAK
+2562 VRFVNKADFPKVRAK

-2589 GTQVT
+2589 SSLVT
-2594 TVTGS
+2594 TITGS
-2599 SLRGEPLSYY
+2599 SLRGEPMSYY
-2609 IASGNLGG
+2609 IASGNLGN

-2625 GQVSISRPLDFEK
+2625 GQVSISQPLDFEK
-2638 MQKYVVWIE
+2638 IQKYVVWIE

-2655 FSSYEKLDIAVLD
+2655 FSSYEKLDITVLD
-2668 VNDNAPIFKEDPFV
+2668 VNDNAPVFKEDPFV
-2682 AEILE
+2682 SEILE
-2687 NLSPRKILTVSATDK
+2687 NLSPRKILTVSAVDK
-2702 DSGPNGQLDYD
+2702 DSGPNGQLDYE
-2713 IVNGNKEHSFSID
+2713 IVNGNMENSFSIN

-2731 IRSIRPLD
+2731 IRSVRPLD

-2744 QYVLTIK
+2744 HYVLTIK
-2751 SSDKGSPSQSSSVKV
+2751 SSDKGSPSQSTSVKV
-2766 IIHILDENDN
+2766 MINILDENDN

-2786 HVSENSPLGYTVTR
+2786 HVPENSPLGYTVTR
-2800 VTTSDEDTGVN
+2800 VTTSDEDIGIN

-2822 LPFTINPSTGD
+2822 LPFAINPSTGD

-2882 SYYLDCPELAEIGSR
+2882 SYYLDCPELNEIGSK
-2897 VTQVSATDPDEG
+2897 VTQVFATDPDEG
-2909 SNGQVVYFIKSQSE
+2909 SNGQVFYFIKSQSE

-2937 QILKYQNVSGFSNVN
+2937 QILKYQNVTGFSNVN

-2962 SDRGNPSLL
+2962 SDRGNPSLI

-3005 GTKLIKVTAVDDK
+3005 GTKLIKVTAIDDK

-3029 VSGENH
+3029 ISNDNH

-3040 LDNNTG
+3040 LDNDTG

-3059 QNFLIT
+3059 QNFYIT

-3073 PPLSSQATVQII
+3073 PPLSSQATVEIT

-3107 SHSAGAVVRTVSARD
+3107 SHSVGSIVRTVSARD
-3122 RDAAMNGLIRY
+3122 RDAAMNGLIKY

-3151 VLTLAKALD
+3151 ILTLAKALD

-3170 ISATDGGW
+3170 ISAIDGGW

-3183 YCSVTVNVLDVN
+3183 YCSVTINVIDVN

-3202 PEEYFPT
+3202 SDDYFPT

-3254 GVLTTQGFLD
+3254 GVITTQGFLD

-3311 FEISEAAPRGT
+3311 FEISEAAPKGT

-3335 VDGEVHYL
+3335 TDGEVHYL

-3360 QIYVSGLLDREKEE
+3360 QIYVSGILDREKEE

-3398 NITVLDANDPPIFSL
+3398 NVTVLDANDPPVFTL
-3413 NVYSVQISEGV
+3413 NIYSVQISEGV
-3424 PTGTHVTFVSAFDSD
+3424 PIGTHVTFVSAFDSD
-3439 SVPSWSRFSYCI
+3439 SIPSWSRFSYFI

-3473 ELDRETLPVYNL
+3473 ELDRETLPIYNL
-3485 TMLAVDSGTPSA
+3485 SVLAVDSGTPSA
-3497 TGSATLLVTLE
+3497 TGSASLLVTLE
-3508 DINDNGPLLA
+3508 DINDNGPLLTVS
-3518 IREGEVME
+3518 EGEVME

-3550 FTYYLLSTGPATNYF
+3550 FTYYLLSTGPSTNYF
-3565 SLNTAGVLSTT
+3565 SLSTVGVLSTT

-3587 YLSVVTRDSGVPQM
+3587 YLSVVTKDSGVPQM

-3608 ITVVDQNDN
+3608 ITVIDQNDN
-3617 PSQPRAVE
+3617 PSQSRTVE

-3633 VFPGG
+3633 LFPGG
-3638 LLGSV
+3638 ILGSV
-3643 KPQDPDVLDTF
+3643 KPQDPDVLDSF

-3667 VPRGTCD
+3667 IPGGTCD
-3674 LHSQPR
+3674 LNSQPR

-3689 VLSSDGVHS
+3689 VLSNDGVHS
-3698 AVTSSIRVFFAGFSN
+3698 TVTSNIRVFFAGFSN
-3713 ATIDSSILLRL
+3713 ATVDNSILLRL
-3724 SVPSVR
+3724 GIPTVK
-3730 DFLTNHYLP
+3730 DFLTNHYLH
-3739 FLRIAG
+3739 FLRIAS

-3752 TAVQLYGAYEE
+3752 TAVQLYSAYEE
-3763 DNRTF
+3763 NNRTF
-3768 VSAAVKR
+3768 LLAAVKR
-3775 GHNQYVNPSGA
+3775 NHNQYVNPSGV
-3786 ATFFESIKEVLLRQS
+3786 ATFFESIKEILFRQS
-3801 GVRVE
+3801 GVKVE
-3806 SVDHDPCARG
+3806 SVDHDSCVHG

-3829 VSPAVRSHESLP
+3829 VSSVLKSRESLP
-3841 VIVVANEPLQ
+3841 VIIMANEPLQ
-3851 PFLCQCLPGYAGSGC
+3851 PFLCKCLPGYAGSWC
-3866 ETDIDECLPSPCHNG
+3866 EIDIDECLPSPCHNG

-3903 CERDVNECLPS
+3903 CERDINECLQS

-3919 AVCQNFPGGFHC
+3919 AVCQNFPGSFNC
-3931 VCKTGYTGKMCES
+3931 VCKTGYT
-3944 SVNYCECNPCFNGG
+3944 
-3958 SCQSGVE
+3958 
-3965 SYYCHCPFGVFGKH
+3965 GVFGKH

-4100 ISDDWTLDV
+4100 VSDDWTLDV

-4117 GIRSLDPVL
+4117 GIRSLEPIL
-4126 QRRGHVESHDFIGCI
+4126 QRRGHVESHDFVGCI

-4153 SQALAAQGILDQCP
+4153 SQALAAQGILDQYGNFISYCFKEKECKKSIK
-4167 RLEGACTRSPCQHGS
+4167 LSKKCQMNTFIFPFFLWLS
-4182 TCTDYWSWQQCHCR
+4182 A
-4196 EGLTGKYCEKSVTP
+4196 LTP

-4242 ATVEPF
+4242 AMLEPF

-4315 IGKNGTATVLSI
+4315 IGKNGTATVLSV
-4327 DRIYNRDIAHPTQN
+4327 DRIYNRDIIHPTQD

-4361 RDAQTGFDGCISSVL
+4361 RDAQTAGFDGCIASMW

-4418 LLCINQWYAYKCV
+4418 LLCINQWYAYRCV

-4450 LHAGFTCSCP
+4450 LHSGFTCSCP
-4460 ESHTGSTCETVVA
+4460 DSHTGRTCEMVVA
-4473 CLGVVCPQGRVCQAG
+4473 CLGVLCPQGKVCKAG
-4488 SPGGGGG
+4488 SPA
-4495 GGHVCVLGPGPEE
+4495 GHVCVLSQGPEE
-4508 LSLPLWAVP
+4508 ISLPLWAVP

-4540 RGKRATKP
+4540 RGKKAKN
-4548 PKDEKKQ
+4548 PKEEKK
-4555 QPPKEKKKKKKKKG
+4555 PKEKKKKG

-4616 LPHNHSAAAAASE
+4616 IPHNSE
-4629 TLPSAPLASP
+4629 TIPSAPLASP
-4639 EQEMML
+4639 EQEI

-4661 DIVQHYKQFRSHTPK
+4661 DIIQHYKQFRSHTPK
-4676 FAIQRHSPLGFARQS
+4676 FSIQRHSPLGFARQS
-4691 PLPLGA
+4691 PMPLGA
-4697 SSLTYQPAYGGPGLR
+4697 SSLTYQPSYGQGLR

-4732 APFSKSSTFYHRSSP
+4732 APFSKSSTFYRNSP

-4753 PPGVR
+4753 PVR
-4758 DRDGTVA
+4758 DGNTL
-4765 EMHGDA
+4765 EMHGDT
-4771 CQPGLFNYP
+4771 CQPGIFNYA

-4788 SPQALAPPHGSRP
+4788 SPQAMASHGSRP
-4801 GSRLKQQQ
+4801 GSRLKQ
-4809 QQQQQQPMGQMPLES
+4809 PIGQIPLES

-4925 NYGARLKPRRYHHHG
+4925 NYGARLKPRRYH
-4940 HGRRAEGAP
+4940 GRRAEGGP
-4949 VGAQAPAAA
+4949 VGTQAAA
-4958 ADSTLPL
+4958 PGAADNTLPM

-4971 GNFNWD
+4971 GTFNWD

-5004 ASEDGKSGTSQPV
+5004 ANEEGKAGTTKPV

>member
-1 MDLTTRRAAGRA
+1 MDLAADGAPGRPW
-13 AAAAGLPLPTTPST
+13 LQLPTLSVF
-27 LQLLRL
+27 QLLR
-33 VLGLLLCLL
+33 VFWLLSQL
-42 PGPAPVGGAEQRQV
+42 PGPARVSGAEQRQV

-80 RLSESHALFAINGST
+80 RLSESHALFAINSST
-95 GTLYTTAT
+95 GALYTTAT

-126 TEVRVLVWDLN
+126 TEVRVLVRDLN
-137 DNAPVFPDPSIVVA
+137 DNAPVFPDPSIVVT
-151 FKEDSGSGRQVI
+151 FKEDSSSGRQVI
-163 LDTATDADTGSN
+163 LDTATDSDIGSN
-175 GVDHH
+175 GVDHR
-180 SYRIVQGNEEG
+180 SYRIIQGNEAG
-191 RFRLDVTLNPSGEG
+191 RFRLDITLNPSGEG

-210 VSEGGLDRELTP
+210 VSKGGLDREVTP
-222 QYQLLVEVKDKGEPQ
+222 QYQLLVEVEDKGEPK

-254 PPVFSSSRYQAG
+254 PPVFGSSHYQAG
-266 VPEDAAVGAS
+266 VPEDAAVGSS

-329 TVQALDRGVPSL
+329 TVQAMDRGVPSL

-401 ISVQILAGNEQ
+401 ISVQILGGNEQ

-445 VSVSDNAGA
+445 VSVSDNYGA
-454 PPAAAGRARSS
+454 PPGAAVQARSS

-525 NELGWFHISDH
+525 NGLGWFHISEH

-543 AAGGLDR
+543 VAGGLDR
-550 EVASQIVLN
+550 ELASQIVLN

-565 GVHPKVSYAQLVVT
+565 GVHPKFSYAQLVVT

-589 FSQPEGYEVSV
+589 FSQPEGYDVSV
-600 VENSPTGTELLVLR
+600 VENAPTGTELLVLR
-614 ATDGDLGDNGTV
+614 ATDRDLGDNGTV
-626 RFSLQEAENDQ
+626 RFSLQEAETDQ

-651 ISSLDREE
+651 VASLDREE
-659 QSFYSLLVLATDL
+659 QAFYSLLVLATDL
-672 GSPPQSSVARIN
+672 GSPPQSSMARIN

-731 IKYSISAGDRSR
+731 VKYSISAGDRSR

-755 RMALDREERTA
+755 RMALDREEKTA
-766 YQLQVVAMDGG
+766 YQLQIVATDGG
-777 NLQSPNQAVVTIT
+777 NLQSPNQAIVTIT

-826 TMDLNSNISYLITTG
+826 TMDLNANISYVITTG
-841 DQKGM
+841 DQK
-846 FAINQVTGQLTTGSV
+846 
-861 IDREEQSFYQLKV
+861 
-874 VASGGTV
+874 
-881 TGDTLVNITV
+881 
-891 KDLNDNSPHFLQA
+891 
-904 VESVNVVENWQAGH
+904 
-918 SIFQAKAVDPDEGV
+918 
-932 NGMVHYSLKQNPKN
+932 
-946 LFTINEKD
+946 
-954 GHVSLLGPLDVHA
+954 
-967 GSYQLEI
+967 
-974 LASDMGVPQLSS
+974 
-986 SVILTVYVH
+986 
-995 DVNDNP
+995 
-1001 PVFDQLSYEVTLS
+1001 
-1014 ESEPVNSRFFK
+1014 
-1025 VQAFDKDSGAN
+1025 
-1036 GEIAYSIAEG
+1036 
-1046 NTGDAFGI
+1046 
-1054 FPDGQLYI
+1054 
-1062 KSELDRELQDRY
+1062 
-1074 VLLVVASDRAVEPL
+1074 
-1088 SATVNVTVI
+1088 
-1097 LEDVN
+1097 
-1102 DNRPLFNSTNYSFY
+1102 
-1116 FEEEQK
+1116 
-1122 AGSFVGK
+1122 
-1129 VSAVD
+1129 
-1134 KDFGPNGEVRY
+1134 
-1145 SFETVQPD
+1145 
-1153 FELHALSGEITNT
+1153 
-1166 HQFDR
+1166 
-1171 ESLMRRRGTAV
+1171 
-1182 FSFTVIATD
+1182 
-1191 QGLPQPLKDQATV
+1191 
-1204 HVYMKDINDNA
+1204 
-1215 PKFVKD
+1215 
-1221 FYQATISESAANLT
+1221 
-1235 QVLRVSAS
+1235 
-1243 DVDEGNNGLI
+1243 
-1253 HYSIVK
+1253 
-1259 GNEERQFAIESTS
+1259 
-1272 GQVTLIGKLD
+1272 
-1282 YEATPAY
+1282 
-1289 SLVIQAVDSGAV
+1289 
-1301 SLNSTCT
+1301 
-1308 LNIDILDENDNT
+1308 
-1320 PSFPKSTLF
+1320 
-1329 VDVLENMRIGELVS
+1329 
-1343 SVTATDSDSGDNADL
+1343 
-1358 HYSITGTNNHGTFS
+1358 
-1372 ISPNTGSIFL
+1372 
-1382 AKKLDFETQSL
+1382 
-1393 YKLNITAKDQGRPPR
+1393 
-1408 SSTMSVVIH
+1408 
-1417 VRDFND
+1417 
-1423 NPPSFPPGDIFKS
+1423 
-1436 IVENIPIGT
+1436 
-1445 SVISVTAHDPD
+1445 
-1456 ADINGQLAYTI
+1456 
-1467 IQQMPRGSHFGIDE
+1467 
-1481 VKGTIY
+1481 
-1487 TSAEID
+1487 
-1493 REFANLFELT
+1493 
-1503 VKANDQAVPIE
+1503 
-1514 TRRYALKNVTILV
+1514 
-1527 TDLND
+1527 
-1532 NVPVFI
+1532 
-1538 SQNALAADPS
+1538 DPS

-1553 VLTTVM
+1553 VLTTIM

-1580 DTFVVDRFSGDL
+1580 DTFIVDRYSGDL

-1625 TVILQGLDGPVFT
+1625 TIILQGLDGPVFT

-1670 VEYYIVAV
+1670 VEYYIVSV

-1691 GRLTGMIQTAAI
+1691 GRQTGIIQTAAI
-1703 LDREQGACLYLVE
+1703 LDREQGACLYLVD

-1806 TRRLDRERRSKYSL
+1806 TKRLDRERRSKYSL

-1831 DMRINITVSDVNDHS
+1831 DMRINITVSDVNDHT

-1886 SVNEDDEDG
+1886 IVNEDDEDG

-1903 GVFNLTRILDYEAQQ
+1903 GVFNLTRALDYEAQQ

-1936 RVYFNILD
+1936 RVYFNVLD
-1944 VNDNQPIFSSS
+1944 VNDNPPIFSLN

-1996 LGQFTVDQNGVL
+1996 LGQFTVDKNGVL
-2008 TVLKA
+2008 KVLKS

-2021 YNLVVQV
+2021 YNLVVQA
-2028 HDLPPLPASRFTSTA
+2028 HDLPQLPASRFTSTA
-2043 QVSII
+2043 HVSII

-2054 NPPAFLSPRL
+2054 NPPTFLSPKL
-2064 TYIPENTPIDTVVF
+2064 TYIPENTPIDTIVF

-2093 EYTLLNPLGNKFSI
+2093 EYALLNPLGNKFSI

-2123 EASNYT
+2123 EISNYT
-2129 LTVVATDKGHPPLS
+2129 LTVVATDKGQPALS
-2143 SSSEVT
+2143 SSTEVV

-2155 NDNNPVFAQALYKVE
+2155 NDNNPVFVQALYKVE

-2182 QVHAADGDEGT
+2182 QVYAADGDEGT

-2231 TYSLTIQA
+2231 TYSLTVQA
-2239 ADRGSTPR
+2239 TDRGSNPR
-2247 TDTSTVSIVL
+2247 TDTCTVSIVL
-2257 LDSNDFVPVFELSPY
+2257 LDINDFVPMFELSPY
-2272 SIHVPENLGTLPRT
+2272 SVNVPENLGTLPRT

-2298 SNSKLSYVLFGGN
+2298 PNSKLSYVLFGGN
-2311 EDSAFTLSDSGELRV
+2311 EDNAFTLSASGELRV
-2326 TQSLDRETKEHFVLT
+2326 TQSLDRETKEHFVLMI
-2341 VTATDSG
+2341 TATDSG

-2374 KLYFTIPEDAP
+2374 KMYFTTIPEDAP

-2397 ADTST
+2397 ADAST
-2402 NAIIRLI
+2402 NAVISYRII

-2423 IITSALLDRETREN
+2423 IITSALLDRETKEN

-2444 SDAGSPGPLSSSTSV
+2444 SDAGSPEPLSSSASV

-2478 VTHIPSPTLPGAFVF
+2478 VTHIPSPTPPGSFVF

-2540 VTFSVHVKD
+2540 MTFSVHVKD

-2562 VRFVNKADFPKARAK
+2562 VRFVNKADFPKVRAK

-2589 GTQVT
+2589 GTLVT
-2594 TVTGS
+2594 TITGS

-2609 IASGNLGG
+2609 IASGNLGS

-2625 GQVSISRPLDFEK
+2625 GQVSISQPLDFEK
-2638 MQKYVVWIE
+2638 IQKYVIWIE

-2655 FSSYEKLDIAVLD
+2655 LSSYEKLDLTVLD
-2668 VNDNAPIFKEDPFV
+2668 VNDNSPVFKEDPFV
-2682 AEILE
+2682 SEILE
-2687 NLSPRKILTVSATDK
+2687 NLSPRKILTVSAMDK
-2702 DSGPNGQLDYD
+2702 DSGPNGQLDYE
-2713 IVNGNKEHSFSID
+2713 IVNGNKEHSFTIN

-2731 IRSIRPLD
+2731 IRSIRSLD
-2739 REKVS
+2739 REKIS

-2751 SSDKGSPSQSSSVKV
+2751 SSDKGSPSQSTSVKV
-2766 IIHILDENDN
+2766 IINILDENDN

-2786 HVSENSPLGYTVTR
+2786 YVPENSPLGYTVTR
-2800 VTTSDEDTGVN
+2800 VTTSDEDIGVN
-2811 AISRYSIMDTS
+2811 AISRYSITDTS

-2882 SYYLDCPELAEIGSR
+2882 SYYLDCPELTEIGSK

-2909 SNGQVVYFIKSQSE
+2909 SNGQVFYFIKSQSE

-2937 QILKYQNVSGFSNVN
+2937 QVLKYQNVSGTSNVN

-2971 SETTVTINIVDSND
+2971 SETTVTINTVDSND

-2992 SKYFTPVTKNVKV
+2992 GKYFTPVTKNVKV
-3005 GTKLIKVTAVDDK
+3005 GTKLIKVTAVDDR
-3018 DFGLNSEVEYF
+3018 DFGLNSEVEYLI
-3029 VSGENH
+3029 SNENH
-3035 LGKFK
+3035 FGKFK
-3040 LDNNTG
+3040 LDNSTG

-3059 QNFLIT
+3059 QNFVIT
-3065 VTAKDKGN
+3065 VTARDKGN

-3107 SHSAGAVVRTVSARD
+3107 SHSIGAIVRTVSARD

-3151 VLTLAKALD
+3151 ILTLAKALD

-3170 ISATDGGW
+3170 ITATDGGW

-3183 YCSVTVNVLDVN
+3183 YCSVTVNVIDVN
-3195 DNSPVFL
+3195 DNSPVFF
-3202 PEEYFPT
+3202 PDEYFPT

-3254 GVLTTQGFLD
+3254 GVITTQGFLD

-3288 ATVNVQLK
+3288 ATVNIQLK

-3311 FEISEAAPRGT
+3311 FEISEAAPKGT

-3335 VDGEVHYL
+3335 TDGEVHYL

-3379 VLAKNFGSIRGA
+3379 VLAKNSGSIRGA

-3413 NVYSVQISEGV
+3413 NIYSVQISEGV

-3439 SVPSWSRFSYCI
+3439 SVPSWSRFSYFI

-3485 TMLAVDSGTPSA
+3485 TVLAIDSGTPSA
-3497 TGSATLLVTLE
+3497 TGSASLLVTLE
-3508 DINDNGPLLA
+3508 DINDNGPMLT
-3518 IREGEVME
+3518 ISEGEVME

-3587 YLSVVTRDSGVPQM
+3587 YLSVITRDSGVPQM

-3608 ITVVDQNDN
+3608 ITVIDQNDN
-3617 PSQPRAVE
+3617 PSQSRTVE

-3633 VFPGG
+3633 LFPGG
-3638 LLGSV
+3638 ILGSV

-3667 VPRGTCD
+3667 IPRGTCD
-3674 LHSQPR
+3674 LNSQPR

-3698 AVTSSIRVFFAGFSN
+3698 TVTSNIRVFFAGFSN
-3713 ATIDSSILLRL
+3713 ATVDNSILLRL
-3724 SVPSVR
+3724 SIPTVK
-3730 DFLTNHYLP
+3730 DFLTNHYLH
-3739 FLRIAG
+3739 FLRIAS

-3763 DNRTF
+3763 NNRTF
-3768 VSAAVKR
+3768 LLAAVKR
-3775 GHNQYVNPSGA
+3775 NNNQYVNPSGV
-3786 ATFFESIKEVLLRQS
+3786 ATFFESIKEILLRQS
-3801 GVRVE
+3801 GVKVE
-3806 SVDHDPCARG
+3806 SVDHDSCVHG
-3816 PCQNGGSCLRRLA
+3816 PCQNGGSCIRRLA
-3829 VSPAVRSHESLP
+3829 VSSVLKSHESLP
-3841 VIVVANEPLQ
+3841 VIIVANEPLR
-3851 PFLCQCLPGYAGSGC
+3851 PFLCKCLPGYAGSWC
-3866 ETDIDECLPSPCHNG
+3866 EIDIDECLPSPCHNG

-3903 CERDVNECLPS
+3903 CERDVNECLPG

-3919 AVCQNFPGGFHC
+3919 AVCQNVPGSFNC
-3931 VCKTGYTGKMCES
+3931 VCKTGYTGKLCES

-4100 ISDDWTLDV
+4100 VSDDWTLDV

-4117 GIRSLDPVL
+4117 GIRSLDPIL
-4126 QRRGHVESHDFIGCI
+4126 QRRGHVESHDFVGCI

-4167 RLEGACTRSPCQHGS
+4167 RLEGACTHSPCQHGG
-4182 TCTDYWSWQQCHCR
+4182 TCTDYWSWQQCHCK
-4196 EGLTGKYCEKSVTP
+4196 EGLTGKYCEKSITP

-4242 ATVEPF
+4242 AMLEPF
-4248 GVNSLEVKFRTR
+4248 GVNSLEIKFRTR

-4327 DRIYNRDIAHPTQN
+4327 DSIYNRDIIHPTQD

-4361 RDAQTGFDGCISSVL
+4361 RDSHTGFDGCIASML

-4450 LHAGFTCSCP
+4450 LHSGFTCSCP
-4460 ESHTGSTCETVVA
+4460 ESHTGRTCETVVA
-4473 CLGVVCPQGRVCQAG
+4473 CLGVLCPQGRVCKAG
-4488 SPGGGGG
+4488 SP
-4495 GGHVCVLGPGPEE
+4495 GGHVCVLSQAPEE
-4508 LSLPLWAVP
+4508 ISLPLWAVP

-4540 RGKRATKP
+4540 RGKKTKD
-4548 PKDEKKQ
+4548 PKEEKK
-4555 QPPKEKKKKKKKKG
+4555 PKEKKKKG

-4616 LPHNHSAAAAASE
+4616 IPHSSE
-4629 TLPSAPLASP
+4629 TIPSAPLASP
-4639 EQEMML
+4639 EQEI

-4661 DIVQHYKQFRSHTPK
+4661 DIIQHYKQFRSHTPK
-4676 FAIQRHSPLGFARQS
+4676 FSIQRHSPLGFARQS
-4691 PLPLGA
+4691 PMPLGA
-4697 SSLTYQPAYGGPGLR
+4697 SSLTYQPSYGQGLR

-4732 APFSKSSTFYHRSSP
+4732 APFSKSSTFYRNSP

-4753 PPGVR
+4753 PI
-4758 DRDGTVA
+4758 RDGNTL
-4765 EMHGDA
+4765 EMHADT
-4771 CQPGLFNYP
+4771 CQPGIFNYA

-4788 SPQALAPPHGSRP
+4788 SPQAMTSHGSRP
-4801 GSRLKQQQ
+4801 GSRLKQ
-4809 QQQQQQPMGQMPLES
+4809 PIGQIPLES

-4925 NYGARLKPRRYHHHG
+4925 NYGARLKPRRYH
-4940 HGRRAEGAP
+4940 GRRAEGGP
-4949 VGAQAPAAA
+4949 GGTQAAA
-4958 ADSTLPL
+4958 PGVADNTLPL

-5004 ASEDGKSGTSQPV
+5004 ANEEGKNGTAKPV